1 MDLVTLF
8 AVCALRSGA
17 PLRLA
22 PCAARP
28 ARPMLVAVNA
38 VDRWQPF
45 ITEAS
50 QRFGIPEAWIRSVM
64 QAESAGLTFLGG
76 RPITS
81 RAGAMGPMQVMPET
95 YAEMR
100 RRHRLGADPYDPH
113 DNILA
118 GTAFLREMYDRYGYP
133 GLFAAYNVGPQRYED
148 HLRRGT
154 PLPAETLAYLAAIDP
169 SIAGAGTLEAPSSH
183 SASAAADT
191 ERPSQASSGTALFL
205 PVGTIS
211 PVFATASQATS
222 GSLLVPLGN
231 SPIGTPRSG
240 KRP

>member
-1 MDLVTLF
+1 MDVVTLF
-8 AVCALRSGA
+8 AACALGSGP

-22 PCAARP
+22 PCAVSP
-28 ARPMLVAVNA
+28 ARPVLVAMNA

-50 QRFGIPEAWIRSVM
+50 QRFGIPEAWIRAVM
-64 QAESAGLTFLGG
+64 RAESAGLTVLDG

-81 RAGAMGPMQVMPET
+81 RAGAMGLMQVMPET

-100 RRHRLGADPYDPH
+100 RRHGLGADPYDPR

-133 GLFAAYNVGPQRYED
+133 GLFAAYNAGPQRYED
-148 HLRRGT
+148 HLRRGM
-154 PLPAETLAYLAAIDP
+154 PLPAETLTYLAAIDLP
-169 SIAGAGTLEAPSSH
+169 IADAGTSEDPSSH
-183 SASAAADT
+183 SVADT
-191 ERPSQASSGTALFL
+191 ARPPPASGTALFF
-205 PVGTIS
+205 PVGTAS
-211 PVFATASQATS
+211 AVFATATQVTSRNLFMPLRTSPMATPS
-222 GSLLVPLGN
+222 G
-231 SPIGTPRSG
+231 G

>member
-8 AVCALRSGA
+8 ATCALGPGA
-17 PLRLA
+17 PFRPA

-28 ARPMLVAVNA
+28 ARPVLVAVNA

-64 QAESAGLTFLGG
+64 QAESAGLTSLDGS
-76 RPITS
+76 PITS
-81 RAGAMGPMQVMPET
+81 RAGAMGLMQVMPET
-95 YAEMR
+95 YAAMR
-100 RRHRLGADPYDPH
+100 RRNRLGTDPYDPR

-133 GLFAAYNVGPQRYED
+133 GLFAAYNAGPQRYEN
-148 HLRRGT
+148 HLRRRM
-154 PLPAETLAYLAAIDP
+154 PLPAETLTYLAAIDP
-169 SIAGAGTLEAPSSH
+169 PIAASGTSEAPSSH
-183 SASAAADT
+183 SAPAAADMAG
-191 ERPSQASSGTALFL
+191 PSPSSGTALFF
-205 PVGTIS
+205 PVGTVS
-211 PVFATASQATS
+211 AVFATATQAAS
-222 GSLLVPLGN
+222 GSVFVPLGT
-231 SPIGTPRSG
+231 SPMATPGSG

>member
-8 AVCALRSGA
+8 ASCALGSGA
-17 PLRLA
+17 PLRPA

-28 ARPMLVAVNA
+28 AHSVLVAVKA

-64 QAESAGLTFLGG
+64 QAESAGLTSLDG

-81 RAGAMGPMQVMPET
+81 RAGAMGLMQVMPET

-100 RRHRLGADPYDPH
+100 RSHGLGADPYDSH

-118 GTAFLREMYDRYGYP
+118 GTAFLREMYDHYGYP
-133 GLFAAYNVGPQRYED
+133 GLFAAFNAGPQRYED

-154 PLPAETLAYLAAIDP
+154 PLPAETLTYLAAIDP
-169 SIAGAGTLEAPSSH
+169 SIAGAGILETPSSH
-183 SASAAADT
+183 SAPAAADMA
-191 ERPSQASSGTALFL
+191 RPSPSSGTALFF
-205 PVGTIS
+205 PVGTVS
-211 PVFATASQATS
+211 AVFATATQATS
-222 GSLLVPLGN
+222 SSLFMPLG
-231 SPIGTPRSG
+231 TPPGATPGSG